1 MVIKA
6 SRLKGSWSAA
16 PTPFTDSVKI
26 DTVAVKRMVRH
37 HIKTGQRGI
46 FLGGTCGEGPFMPRK
61 DLLKLASIAAV
72 ENQYRMT
79 IAAQAT
85 DNSYARVLENIR
97 NLKKEGID
105 IAVVAEPWF
114 LAPFVR
120 EEAVEEY
127 YLKAIEGSPLP
138 VCIYVRGDAIPWK
151 IIKKV
156 AAHPNVCMVKDSAGS
171 DRARELM
178 IEVRRQRKG
187 IVLLTGC
194 ELNLLPYLK
203 SGYDGTLSGGGI
215 LIGKLTVKM
224 LEEARKGNFGALA
237 VLQRHCNRI
246 NYAAYGGKK
255 IKSWLT
261 GLKYTLVQLGI
272 FRTTAGYLK
281 YPLPKSVGERIVKMI
296 KREREHIMP

>member
-1 MVIKA
+1 MAIKA

-16 PTPFTDSVKI
+16 PTPFTGGIKI
-26 DTVAVKRMVRH
+26 DAVAVRRMVRH
-37 HIKTGQRGI
+37 HIGTGQKGI

-61 DLLKLASIAAV
+61 DLLKLVSIASA
-72 ENQYRMT
+72 ENQNTMT
-79 IAAQAT
+79 VAVQAT

-97 NLKKEGID
+97 NLKKEGAD

-114 LAPFVR
+114 LTSFVR
-120 EEAVEEY
+120 EEVVEEY
-127 YLKAIEGSPLP
+127 YLKSIEGSPLP
-138 VCIYVRGDAIPWK
+138 VCIYLRGDAVPRK
-151 IIKKV
+151 IIKKA
-156 AAHPNVCMVKDSAGS
+156 AAHPNVCMVKDSTAS
-171 DRARELM
+171 DRVRGLMLEL
-178 IEVRRQRKG
+178 RRHRKD

-237 VLQRHCNRI
+237 GLQRHCNRI
-246 NYAAYGGKK
+246 NYAAYGGKS

-272 FRTTAGYLK
+272 FRTTAGYLR
-281 YPLPKSVGERIVKMI
+281 YPLPGSVKERIVKMI
-296 KREREHIMP
+296 NKERGNIMP